1 MTRPARPE
9 DLYRLSIATDPRLS
23 PDGRWVAF
31 TVQQPSQKR
40 DGYRHAIWLV
50 PSDGSAPPRQVTIGA
65 KHDRHPRFSP
75 DGTQLAFLSDRRT
88 LVEDEPGASE
98 DREDGVQVYVLPID
112 GGEARRVTDLPRGA
126 VSTTTTSPWGRS
138 LRATEP

>member
-1 MTRPARPE
+1 ASPRHLTARRDLPFRAATHSRCPVTRPARPE

-31 TVQQPSQKR
+31 TVQRPSQKR

-50 PSDGSAPPRQVTIGA
+50 PADGSAPPRQVTIGA

-75 DGTQLAFLSDRRT
+75 DGTQLAFLS
-88 LVEDEPGASE
+88 
-98 DREDGVQVYVLPID
+98 
-112 GGEARRVTDLPRGA
+112 
-126 VSTTTTSPWGRS
+126 
-138 LRATEP
+138 